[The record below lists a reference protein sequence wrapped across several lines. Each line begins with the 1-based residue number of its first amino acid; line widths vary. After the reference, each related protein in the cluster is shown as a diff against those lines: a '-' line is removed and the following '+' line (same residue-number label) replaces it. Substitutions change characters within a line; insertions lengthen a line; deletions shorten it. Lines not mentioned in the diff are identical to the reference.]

1 MAHLDGAVIVVDDDE
16 DDISLTT
23 LLLRKAGVFHVPSLR
38 GGDGVLGFLEG
49 AIPLVPDRR
58 PLALILDVKM
68 PGMTGLDVL
77 EQVRARTEF
86 NAIPIVMWSSSD
98 DPRDLRRAAGL
109 KAQCYVAKYPTVSA
123 LKEILSVAA
132 AYSGAETT
140 AQYFHVKPNLLLGR
154 DSLPDLAV
162 A

>member
-1 MAHLDGAVIVVDDDE
+1 MAHLEGAVIVVDDNE
-16 DDISLTT
+16 DDIGLTT

-38 GGDGVLGFLEG
+38 GGEGVLAYLEG
-49 AIPLVPDRR
+49 TKPLLPDRR
-58 PLALILDVKM
+58 PLALILDVTM
-68 PGMTGLDVL
+68 PGLTGLDVL
-77 EQVRARTEF
+77 GQVRARTDF
-86 NAIPIVMWSSSD
+86 DSIPIVMWSSSD

-123 LKEILSVAA
+123 LKEILSAA
-132 AYSGAETT
+132 TTYDGADSSTR
-140 AQYFHVKPNLLLGR
+140 YFHVKPNLLLGR